1 MTIDKLPS
9 GSYRIRQ
16 MDHGKVY
23 QITTKHKPSKAEA
36 IRLMADKIAKTPRN
50 TTGMTFRNAC
60 DAYLASKR
68 NILSPTTYRMYSDT
82 IKIIPEDFLNRNILQ
97 ITPIMVQSVV
107 NEWAKDKAP
116 KTVKNYASFI
126 MTVFKSVDV
135 EIKQPQLPQ
144 MIKKLPYIPSEDDVK
159 AIAEKVMNTD
169 LEIPLSLAIRGLRRS
184 EMVAITPKDIKK
196 TDEGYILTINKAMVQ
211 NVDKEW
217 VIKTTK
223 TTDSTRTIPL
233 PADLAEKI
241 IEKGCV
247 FAGKPYEINMELHK
261 VQDALG
267 IPRFSL
273 HKYRHFFASFLSQQ
287 GYTDLQIS
295 QAGGWKDGSIVLSKN
310 YKHALEMEKAKK
322 AMDEDISRLL
332 VIN

>member
-9 GSYRIRQ
+9 GSFRIRQ
-16 MDHGKVY
+16 MDNGKVY
-23 QITTKHKPSKAEA
+23 QLTVKHKPSKAEA
-36 IRLMADKIAKTPRN
+36 IRLMADKIAKTPKN
-50 TTGMTFRNAC
+50 TPGMTFRTAC
-60 DAYLASKR
+60 DAYLASKK

-82 IKIIPEDFLNRNILQ
+82 IKIIPDDFLDKNVYQ
-97 ITPIMVQSVV
+97 ITPIMVQTVV
-107 NEWAKDKAP
+107 NDWAKDKAP

-126 MTVFKSVDV
+126 MTVFKSADID
-135 EIKQPQLPQ
+135 IKQPQLPQ

-159 AIAEKVMNTD
+159 AIAEKVIGTD

-196 TDEGYILTINKAMVQ
+196 TDDGYVLTINKAMVQ

-241 IEKGCV
+241 IKQGCV
-247 FAGKPYEINMELHK
+247 FTGKPYEINMELHK
-261 VQDALG
+261 VQDSLG

-322 AMDEDISRLL
+322 AMDADISKLF
-332 VIN
+332 VTN